1 MARIASQEGLKP
13 SIIDRLIDPE
23 SDGTNWRRGYSI
35 EQMVDAVRKDVE
47 DLLNSH
53 RASQEVP
60 EELVE
65 VRKSIVAYGLPD
77 LVSYHSGGP
86 GGARQIGEAL
96 EEAIS
101 LYEPRLSNVRAIL
114 IESTGIKSLKLDFE
128 IQATL
133 RVDPS
138 PEVSFVTV
146 LKLTTGEASIERT
159 NG

>member
-1 MARIASQEGLKP
+1 MARIATPEGLKP

-23 SDGTNWRRGYSI
+23 SDGTSWRRGYSI
-35 EQMVDAVRKDVE
+35 EQVIDSVRKDLE

-53 RASQEVP
+53 RADQEIP
-60 EELVE
+60 EEFVE

-77 LVSYHSGGP
+77 LASYQSAGP
-86 GGARQIGEAL
+86 DAVRRIGEAI
-96 EEAIS
+96 EAAIS
-101 LYEPRLSNVRAIL
+101 LSEPRLGDVRATL
-114 IESTGIKSLKLDFE
+114 IDPKGVKSLKLDFE

-138 PEVSFVTV
+138 PEVAFVTV
-146 LKLTTGEASIERT
+146 LKLTTGETTIQKA